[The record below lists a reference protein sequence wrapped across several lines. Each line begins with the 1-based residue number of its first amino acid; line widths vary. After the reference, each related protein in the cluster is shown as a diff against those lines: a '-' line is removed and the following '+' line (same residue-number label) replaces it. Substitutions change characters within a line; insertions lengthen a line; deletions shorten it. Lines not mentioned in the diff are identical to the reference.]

1 MGLARKLVAKV
12 VLSTQQKQ
20 ILTELSRRLAASESE
35 TLRTALMDYAK
46 QLNLLNQTLHEE
58 RKEKIR

>member
-1 MGLARKLVAKV
+1 MARKLVAKV

>member
-1 MGLARKLVAKV
+1 LARKLVAKV